1 MARSSRLVLDS
12 IRAHRPD
19 TSSDRELS
27 KYNAKAAKF
36 KTVSDKGDAIKAAK
50 DLHYG
55 PAVIERLM
63 NAESNAEIERIMATA
78 RKRRLE

>member
-1 MARSSRLVLDS
+1 MDS

-27 KYNAKAAKF
+27 KYQTKAEKF
-36 KTVSDKGDAIKAAK
+36 KTLTDKNDAIKAAK
-50 DLHYG
+50 DLYYG
-55 PAVIERLM
+55 PAVIERLE
-63 NAESNAEIERIMATA
+63 NAKSNAEIERIMATA